1 MAITTTDSASDRGD
15 ANGSP
20 TAPPTSGTVGV
31 VVEGVRKQYGD
42 CEALKGV
49 SMEMECG
56 EMTALLGMFLFLF
69 LLKTVVSVWLSHQ
82 FHSFCFLC
90 FSRQATMVL
99 VSHEL

>member
-1 MAITTTDSASDRGD
+1 VATTDSASDRVD

-56 EMTALLGMFLFLF
+56 EITALLGMFLFLF
-69 LLKTVVSVWLSHQ
+69 LLKNRCFGLVISPVSFIL
-82 FHSFCFLC
+82 
-90 FSRQATMVL
+90 FSLLFTSGHNGAGKT
-99 VSHEL
+99 